1 MSTLRNLNV
10 SGGSWTFTFVVSI
23 SAQIRQKVISSAYIR
38 ALKDPFP
45 PARQAGIL
53 AMAATHGY
61 FTLAESAHRLLPSLC
76 ALTTDP
82 DKGVRDQVSIFLH
95 CVFCRSNAAV

>member
-1 MSTLRNLNV
+1 V
-10 SGGSWTFTFVVSI
+10 KGFVI
-23 SAQIRQKVISSAYIR
+23 CLFAQIRQKVLSSAYMR

-61 FTLAESAHRLLPSLC
+61 FTLAECAHRILPALC

-82 DKGVRDQVSIFLH
+82 EKGVRDQVRKVQNISLLIG
-95 CVFCRSNAAV
+95 

>member
-1 MSTLRNLNV
+1 MMIKCV
-10 SGGSWTFTFVVSI
+10 
-23 SAQIRQKVISSAYIR
+23 QIRQKVLSHAYIR

-61 FTLAESAHRLLPSLC
+61 FTLAECAQRILPSLC
-76 ALTTDP
+76 VLTTDP
-82 DKGVRDQVSIFLH
+82 DKGVRDQVLQLST
-95 CVFCRSNAAV
+95 SE